1 MHRLIC
7 DSLPQYK
14 YWPPHI
20 DFQFLYH
27 LKWIKSYFVA
37 NLMLVA
43 LIRSAPSAWLLFT
56 LPLSVDCPSSAAA
69 LWIIFKL
76 LPECRYVIITVCFS
90 VCKSARLPENHWAGF
105 YWTLCKSGAEWPEDP
120 KWFCDWSGS
129 LSLIMWDRWDG
140 PWWRRPLSAVLV
152 K

>member
-1 MHRLIC
+1 MVLKCFLCIDLFATACHNTNIDHHILISNF
-7 DSLPQYK
+7 SLPFKMDKIIFHCKPYARC
-14 YWPPHI
+14 I
-20 DFQFLYH
+20 DSFSSFCLAVVY
-27 LKWIKSYFVA
+27 
-37 NLMLVA
+37 
-43 LIRSAPSAWLLFT
+43 
-56 LPLSVDCPSSAAA
+56 SVAA

-129 LSLIMWDRWDG
+129 LSLIMWGRWDG